1 MQRLYRERCKHP
13 ALIER
18 EKSMKISGKDL
29 IDSGISQQV
38 KNDKGVAPVR
48 DGADNET
55 QQTGAPAKIN
65 ISAEARYL
73 QKAAELAG
81 RGDDLR
87 AAKVAKIK
95 EQVEQGTYGV
105 DPGEVANS
113 IARSEVARLLGKSDG

>member
-1 MQRLYRERCKHP
+1 
-13 ALIER
+13 
-18 EKSMKISGKDL
+18 MKITGKDL

-48 DGADNET
+48 EGGDHEA
-55 QQTGAPAKIN
+55 QSTGAPAKIN

-95 EQVEQGTYGV
+95 QQLEDGTYHV
-105 DPGEVANS
+105 DSAEVANS
-113 IARSEVARLLGKSDG
+113 IARSEVSRLLGKNE